1 MDYKRLI
8 IKMIQAMKNEDYLRK
23 IYFFV
28 KVIFEKDR
36 DR

>member
-8 IKMIQAMKNEDYLRK
+8 IEMIQSMKNDDYLRK

-28 KVIFEKDR
+28 KFIFEKDR
-36 DR
+36 GH